1 MAEYHHIPVMLKESI
16 EMLAPKKGGVY
27 VDCTLGG
34 GGYSFA
40 LAKMIGDKGLVIA
53 FDMDELAIVNAKKRM
68 KEEGVNNILVVNG
81 NFRDL
86 ESVVEGLSFKGK
98 LIKEVDG
105 VVMDL
110 GLSTAHL
117 EDRERGISFG
127 NADAPLKMAFGE
139 GFFDV
144 DADTIVN
151 KWREPD
157 IYRILKEYG
166 EERFAGNI
174 VHHIADRRK
183 HKKIE
188 TVGDLLFVIER
199 AIPKKFQHSKIHLAT
214 KTFQALRIAV
224 NEELESLQA
233 VLPQAAKLL
242 KSGGRMVVVSYHSL
256 EDRIVKHFFKEMS
269 REDDD
274 EDIAATLRLVTKKPM
289 VPGDEELQANPRSR
303 SAKLR
308 VAEKI

>member
-1 MAEYHHIPVMLKESI
+1 
-16 EMLAPKKGGVY
+16 MLAPKKKGVFI
-27 VDCTLGG
+27 DCTLGG

-40 LAKMIGDKGLVIA
+40 LAKLIGDKGLVIA

-68 KEEGVNNILVVNG
+68 KDEKVNNILVVNG
-81 NFRDL
+81 NFRDI
-86 ESVVEGLSFKGK
+86 ESVVKGLEFRGE

-127 NADAPLKMAFGE
+127 NAESPLKMAFGE

-151 KWREPD
+151 KWREAD

-174 VHHIADRRK
+174 VHHIAEERR
-183 HKKIE
+183 HKEIK
-188 TVGDLLFVIER
+188 TVGNLLSVIER
-199 AIPKKFQHSKIHLAT
+199 AVPKRFQHGKIHPAT

-224 NEELESLQA
+224 NEELESLQS
-233 VLPQAAKLL
+233 VLPQAVRLL
-242 KSGGRMVVVSYHSL
+242 KKNGRLVVVSYHSL
-256 EDRIVKHFFKEMS
+256 EDRIVKHFFKEMAH
-269 REDDD
+269 EDDD
-274 EDIAATLRLVTKKPM
+274 EEIKATLRLVTKKPM
-289 VPGDEELQANPRSR
+289 VPGAEELGNNPRSR

-308 VAEKI
+308 VAEKIM